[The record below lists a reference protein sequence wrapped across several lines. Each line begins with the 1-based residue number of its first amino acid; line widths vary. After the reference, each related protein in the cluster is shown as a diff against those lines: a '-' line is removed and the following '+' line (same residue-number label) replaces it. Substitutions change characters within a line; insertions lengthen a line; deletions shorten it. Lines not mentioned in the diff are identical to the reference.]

1 MKRLETFQKVSLY
14 RTIKVN
20 VCLMENVHLT
30 KFVESLNSEFKL
42 PSRMTFRNHIIK
54 HFQTKGG
61 NMVNY
66 LKTKPIGDI
75 LTTTNLWT
83 SSNNYAVITWDC
95 FVWLLHQIVTSDC
108 YCINILDLCCGSVF
122 RYDSNTLVLHWWP
135 HVRQQRPRSYE
146 SHRCQTIYVLGS
158 RPSNVVSSSRS
169 QFQSRKNNV
178 AANDVRLCLG
188 ETARRHRHF
197 HPRRSPVHQSF
208 YWRYIRPH
216 QSSPGNWLST
226 FCMATSW
233 EHPQSPR
240 LGRPTPQCHDGRHVS
255 WASWRW
261 KPRHSFSS
269 PVLEVSSIWH
279 QTTTLC

>member
-1 MKRLETFQKVSLY
+1 MKTSRYRTRFSIFNVAPVTIIFYFRSIMKRLETFQKVSLY

-122 RYDSNTLVLHWWP
+122 RYESNTLLL
-135 HVRQQRPRSYE
+135 Q
-146 SHRCQTIYVLGS
+146 I
-158 RPSNVVSSSRS
+158 N
-169 QFQSRKNNV
+169 
-178 AANDVRLCLG
+178 
-188 ETARRHRHF
+188 
-197 HPRRSPVHQSF
+197 
-208 YWRYIRPH
+208 I
-216 QSSPGNWLST
+216 
-226 FCMATSW
+226 
-233 EHPQSPR
+233 
-240 LGRPTPQCHDGRHVS
+240 
-255 WASWRW
+255 
-261 KPRHSFSS
+261 
-269 PVLEVSSIWH
+269 
-279 QTTTLC
+279 